1 MDSDE
6 EEEEEESIKNSFIDL
21 SAADETVGNL
31 VIDSQDESELMETST
46 FGNDISVM
54 ETSTS
59 ENITNKS
66 FKSIAESH
74 NSIIDYEMDKEN
86 DQSVSN
92 SFTEDINIRNSLS
105 STKTHFNEIQNSS
118 IKNQSVLKSI
128 IENDL
133 VSDSEDTVFDLTKTS
148 EKSSKSVSK
157 INSSAQRVSVDLFG
171 NESDS
176 EVEEISKKMETSSI
190 SIDDDVIEIGDSPV
204 RVNMIYSVLFLF

>member
-148 EKSSKSVSK
+148 EKSSKSISK